1 MASHDPGQSGD
12 RIQTAFSLAK
22 EREFYRYLPRDKVA
36 YPFAPFGEASQ
47 RTSVAIPSRDNV
59 LNSLAQLGAVKL
71 RAERTI
77 ISLFGPTHQ
86 YILAEATSNGSPGP
100 DQDDDLRLGCCM
112 VLRENGICMDIE
124 NLPLANPAE
133 NDDSVIVA
141 DGCALVMSEMKE
153 REEEEAHRKKYSVVN
168 RILAAKFC
176 AGVPI
181 VEPRGNTI
189 GSYCVFD
196 TQPRQSGVDEASII
210 FMKQMAATIME
221 YLDTLHLRYQNTQA
235 KKMIFGLR
243 SFVEG
248 GTTLRDSWLESHD
261 QDVVTEELGSTAEG
275 QLNKKQQDLPKTQSQ
290 LPLRPG
296 PHKDSSFLCET
307 EKLPA
312 ESDLDVKPPDSA
324 HTPVDGRR
332 LDTERNEQKSTKQSS
347 CGFLSHDQMLQDGPL
362 AALERIFARAANLIR
377 ESVEVEGV
385 VFIDARIESFGGLVG
400 YEFREETASSEDSTD
415 SGSVGGSVSSIAPAP
430 YANHPDGDTFCRTLG
445 YSTSEFST
453 INDDAESDARPVY
466 ENTIRESVLK
476 AILNRYPHGKIFSYN
491 QDGSLSDD
499 SSSSSSSG
507 TVSSSSAKEL
517 GSTNITR
524 RKQSC
529 RQVANE
535 LKGVLGGA
543 RSVVFLPLWDSH
555 KARWL
560 AGLLVQTNKPERIF
574 TAENELSYLHAF
586 GNSIMAEVHRLDVEL
601 AEKAKNNLATSISH
615 ELRSPLHG
623 LLGTADI
630 LSDTVMNALQQGM
643 VHTIESC
650 GRTLLD
656 TINHLLDFTYINKI
670 LKDHKPKY
678 GHGRPANYPTRP
690 GHEQTNSYR
699 YLLGSSGSLYEVV
712 QLDAVLEEV
721 VECVFAGHS
730 FYNQHQAPERPSSS
744 RGHSRTAV
752 LPSKQTTIIFD
763 VQRAAEWNLFTQAG
777 CWRRILMNIF
787 SNALKYTPEGYIYIG
802 LKLAETPAQGR
813 DASSGSADQKSQ
825 YNVILTIKDTG
836 QGIGTEY
843 LHTGLFTP
851 FSQENN
857 LVPGDGLGLSIVRK
871 VLAFLNGSIEVSSEK
886 DKGTEVT
893 IQVPVAP
900 PSIAHGSE
908 GSSPAVAYGLRGNQ
922 AQGKTLGLIGFD
934 SIPALERDARLCES
948 LKRLCEQW
956 LHLTVVMAT
965 AQNETTPCDFYLMVH
980 TDLDGLDAEGN
991 PLLLNLDQLNKASPL
1006 IVVCQSPQAAHN
1018 MFARTRSM
1026 SRSGDPIVEFISQPC
1041 GPRKLAQ
1048 TLELCI
1054 QRQEGHGSDKPE
1066 ETRWVEMPVSSHISI
1081 DIGPR
1086 DAPVDRMKI
1095 SKRPTVET
1103 VGNQDNQTSGSSP
1116 PVSPA
1121 WQDTSSSLAVA
1132 SSPEVVPE
1140 EDLGGSPYRPSILII
1155 EDNPVNLQ
1163 ILVAY
1168 VTKQGWSSETATNG
1182 LEAVQKFQAHP
1193 GKFIMVLIDIT
1204 MPVMNGFEAS
1214 RRIRQFEREYY
1225 DAQPSSKPSWHPTT
1239 IAALTGLDS
1248 PDAEQEAFA
1257 SGIDIFLTK
1266 PISRERVLSLLERC
1280 NFP

>member
-1 MASHDPGQSGD
+1 M
-12 RIQTAFSLAK
+12 I
-22 EREFYRYLPRDKVA
+22 
-36 YPFAPFGEASQ
+36 
-47 RTSVAIPSRDNV
+47 
-59 LNSLAQLGAVKL
+59 
-71 RAERTI
+71 
-77 ISLFGPTHQ
+77 
-86 YILAEATSNGSPGP
+86 
-100 DQDDDLRLGCCM
+100 
-112 VLRENGICMDIE
+112 LREHGICMDIE
-124 NLPLANPAE
+124 NLPLANPSE
-133 NDDSVIVA
+133 NDDSAIVA
-141 DGCALVMSEMKE
+141 DGCALVISEMRE
-153 REEEEAHRKKYSVVN
+153 REEEEAHRKKHSLVD
-168 RILAAKFC
+168 RILGAKFC

-210 FMKQMAATIME
+210 FMKQMAATAME

-248 GTTLRDSWLESHD
+248 GTTLRDSWLEPD
-261 QDVVTEELGSTAEG
+261 EQDFVTEESGSTAEG
-275 QLNKKQQDLPKTQSQ
+275 QLNKKQQDLQETQSQ

-296 PHKDSSFLCET
+296 PHDDSSFLCEI

-312 ESDLDVKPPDSA
+312 ESDLDVEPPDST
-324 HTPVDGRR
+324 HTPVDGRQ
-332 LDTERNEQKSTKQSS
+332 LDTERNGQKSTKQSS
-347 CGFLSHDQMLQDGPL
+347 FGLLSHDQMPQDRPPG
-362 AALERIFARAANLIR
+362 ALERIFARAANLIR
-377 ESVEVEGV
+377 ESIEVEDV

-400 YEFREETASSEDSTD
+400 YEFREEAIRSEHSTD
-415 SGSVGGSVSSIAPAP
+415 SGSIEGSVSSVAPVP
-430 YANHPDGDTFCRTLG
+430 YANHPDGDAFCRTLG
-445 YSTSEFST
+445 YSTSESST
-453 INDDAESDARPVY
+453 ITEFDARPRY
-466 ENTIRESVLK
+466 ENAIRESVLK
-476 AILNRYPHGKIFSYN
+476 AILNRYPHGKIFNYN
-491 QDGSLSDD
+491 QDGSLSGD
-499 SSSSSSSG
+499 SSSSSSG
-507 TVSSSSAKEL
+507 TVSSSSTKEL
-517 GSTNITR
+517 ESTNTTS
-524 RKQSC
+524 RKHNC
-529 RQVANE
+529 RQDAND
-535 LKGVLGGA
+535 LKGVFGGA
-543 RSVVFLPLWDSH
+543 RSVIFLPLWDSH

-560 AGLLVQTNKPERIF
+560 AGLLLRTNIPERIF

-586 GNSIMAEVHRLDVEL
+586 GNSIMAEVHQLDVEL

-670 LKDHKPKY
+670 LKEHKPMY
-678 GHGRPANYPTRP
+678 GHGRPAKYPTRP
-690 GHEQTNSYR
+690 GREQTSSYR
-699 YLLGSSGSLYEVV
+699 YLLGSSDSLYEDV

-730 FYNQHQAPERPSSS
+730 FYNQHRAPEQPSSS
-744 RGHSRTAV
+744 TGDSRTVV

-763 VQRAAEWNLFTQAG
+763 VQRAAEWNFFTQAG
-777 CWRRILMNIF
+777 CWRRILMNTF
-787 SNALKYTPEGYIYIG
+787 SNALKYTTEGYIYIG
-802 LKLAETPAQGR
+802 LKLAESPAQGR
-813 DASSGSADQKSQ
+813 DDSSGSTDQKSQ

-851 FSQENN
+851 FSQENT

-886 DKGTEVT
+886 DKGTEVS
-893 IQVPVAP
+893 IRVPVAP
-900 PSIAHGSE
+900 ASIAHGSE
-908 GSSPAVAYGLRGNQ
+908 GTSPAVAYGLRGNQ

-948 LKRLCEQW
+948 LKRLCEEW
-956 LHLTVVMAT
+956 LHLTVEMVT
-965 AQNETTPCDFYLMVH
+965 AKNETTPCDFYLMVH

-991 PLLLNLDQLNKASPL
+991 QILLNFDQLKKASPL

-1026 SRSGDPIVEFISQPC
+1026 SQSGDPIVEFISQPC
-1041 GPRKLAQ
+1041 GPRKLAK

-1054 QRQEGHGSDKPE
+1054 QRQEGHGFNKRE
-1066 ETRWVEMPVSSHISI
+1066 VTRWVEMPVSSHISI

-1103 VGNQDNQTSGSSP
+1103 VGNQDNQTLGSSP
-1116 PVSPA
+1116 PVLPA
-1121 WQDTSSSLAVA
+1121 CQGASSSLAVA
-1132 SSPEVVPE
+1132 SSPEAVPE
-1140 EDLGGSPYRPSILII
+1140 EDLGGRPYRPSILII

-1163 ILVAY
+1163 ILIAY

-1193 GKFIMVLIDIT
+1193 GKFIMVLI
-1204 MPVMNGFEAS
+1204 GALS
-1214 RRIRQFEREYY
+1214 RYDSLPLHIRHCER
-1225 DAQPSSKPSWHPTT
+1225 TT
-1239 IAALTGLDS
+1239 N
-1248 PDAEQEAFA
+1248 
-1257 SGIDIFLTK
+1257 K
-1266 PISRERVLSLLERC
+1266 
-1280 NFP
+1280 

>member
-1 MASHDPGQSGD
+1 MATHDPGQTGD
-12 RIQTAFSLAK
+12 RIQTTFSLAK
-22 EREFYRYLPRDKVA
+22 EREFYRYLPRDKAA
-36 YPFAPFGEASQ
+36 YPFAPFDEASQ

-59 LNSLAQLGAVKL
+59 LTSLAQLGALKL

-86 YILAEATSNGSPGP
+86 YILAEATSAGSPGP
-100 DQDDDLRLGCCM
+100 GQDDDLRLGCCIM
-112 VLRENGICMDIE
+112 PRENGICMDIE
-124 NLPLANPAE
+124 NLPLANPSE
-133 NDDSVIVA
+133 NDNPAIVA
-141 DGCALVMSEMKE
+141 DGCALVMLDMKE
-153 REEEEAHRKKYSVVN
+153 REDEEAHKKYSLVN
-168 RILAAKFC
+168 RIFAAKFC

-210 FMKQMAATIME
+210 FMKQMAAATME

-235 KKMIFGLR
+235 KKMVYGLG
-243 SFVEG
+243 SFVGG

-261 QDVVTEELGSTAEG
+261 QDAVTEKLGSTVEG
-275 QLNKKQQDLPKTQSQ
+275 QLNKKQQDLQET
-290 LPLRPG
+290 LPQRPR
-296 PHKDSSFLCET
+296 PRDDSSFLCDT
-307 EKLPA
+307 EKPLA
-312 ESDLDVKPPDSA
+312 ESDLDVKPPDSL
-324 HTPVDGRR
+324 HTGRQ
-332 LDTERNEQKSTKQSS
+332 LGTERNEQKSTKQSS
-347 CGFLSHDQMLQDGPL
+347 RSFLSHDQMPHDGPS

-377 ESVEVEGV
+377 ESIEVEGV
-385 VFIDARIESFGGLVG
+385 VFIDARTESFGGLVG
-400 YEFREETASSEDSTD
+400 YDYRGGTASSEDSTD
-415 SGSVGGSVSSIAPAP
+415 SGSIGGSVSSAAPVPSAK
-430 YANHPDGDTFCRTLG
+430 HPDGDAVCRTLS
-445 YSTSEFST
+445 YSTSVSST
-453 INDDAESDARPVY
+453 INDDAESDAKPGY
-466 ENTIRESVLK
+466 ENAVRESFLK
-476 AILNRYPHGKIFSYN
+476 AILNRYPRGKIFNYN

-499 SSSSSSSG
+499 SSSSG
-507 TVSSSSAKEL
+507 TVSSSSTKEL
-517 GSTNITR
+517 GSTNTTR
-524 RKQSC
+524 RKQNC
-529 RQVANE
+529 RKDAND
-535 LKGVLGGA
+535 LKTVFCDA
-543 RSVVFLPLWDSH
+543 RSVIFLPLWDSH

-560 AGLLVQTNKPERIF
+560 AGALVWTNIPERIF

-656 TINHLLDFTYINKI
+656 TIDHLLDFTYINKI
-670 LKDHKPKY
+670 SKDHKSKY
-678 GHGRPANYPTRP
+678 GPGRPAKYPTRP
-690 GHEQTNSYR
+690 GLEQTYSYR
-699 YLLGSSGSLYEVV
+699 YLQGRSDSLYENV

-730 FYNQHQAPERPSSS
+730 FYNQHRAPERPSSS
-744 RGHSRTAV
+744 TGDSRTAV

-763 VQRAAEWNLFTQAG
+763 VQPAAEWNLLTQAG

-802 LKLAETPAQGR
+802 LKLAESAVQGHN
-813 DASSGSADQKSQ
+813 DSGGTADQKSQ
-825 YNVILTIKDTG
+825 YNVTLTIKDTG

-851 FSQENN
+851 FSQENT

-886 DKGTEVT
+886 DKGTEVS
-893 IQVPVAP
+893 IQVPVTPA
-900 PSIAHGSE
+900 SIPHGSE
-908 GSSPAVAYGLRGNQ
+908 GSSPAVAYSLRGGH
-922 AQGKTLGLIGFD
+922 AQGKTIGLIGFN

-948 LKRLCEQW
+948 LKRLCEEW
-956 LHLTVVMAT
+956 LHLTVEMVT
-965 AQNETTPCDFYLMVH
+965 VQNETTPCDFYLMVQ

-991 PLLLNLDQLNKASPL
+991 QLLLNLDHLRKASPL
-1006 IVVCQSPQAAHN
+1006 IIVCQSPQAAHN
-1018 MFARTRSM
+1018 MFARMRSM
-1026 SRSGDPIVEFISQPC
+1026 SRSGEDPIVEFISQPC
-1041 GPRKLAQ
+1041 GPRKLAK

-1054 QRQEGHGSDKPE
+1054 QRLEGHGSNKPE

-1086 DAPVDRMKI
+1086 DAPVDRLKI
-1095 SKRPTVET
+1095 SKRPTLEAVK
-1103 VGNQDNQTSGSSP
+1103 NSDNQTSGSNP
-1116 PVSPA
+1116 PA
-1121 WQDTSSSLAVA
+1121 DQAFKNTSSSLAVA
-1132 SSPEVVPE
+1132 SSPEAVPE
-1140 EDLGGSPYRPSILII
+1140 EDLGESPDRPSILII

-1163 ILVAY
+1163 ILIAY
-1168 VTKQGWSSETATNG
+1168 VTKQGWSIETATNG

-1225 DAQPSSKPSWHPTT
+1225 DAQPSAKPSWHPTT

-1257 SGIDIFLTK
+1257 SGIDLFLTK
-1266 PISRERVLSLLERC
+1266 PISREKVLSLLERC
-1280 NFP
+1280 SVT